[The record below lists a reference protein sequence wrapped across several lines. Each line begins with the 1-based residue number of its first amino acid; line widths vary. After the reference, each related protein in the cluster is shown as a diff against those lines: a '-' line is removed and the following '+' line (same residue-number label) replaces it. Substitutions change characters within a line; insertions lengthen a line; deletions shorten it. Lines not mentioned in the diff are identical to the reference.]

1 MQMIAHAPW
10 EWSLF
15 RDGDAYY
22 LLVICGSQPLVDVVV
37 ALTAEEIAAWQQ
49 THTTSITALA
59 HIIHATPLPHPRHR
73 ADIASQLRPLRATTM
88 DMDALMR
95 AIDVSSTRM
104 NGAALIT
111 SLLCAGLAW
120 LMISDSSIWQ
130 SGIAWQIGAGL
141 FTCLTAGMAIMMLF
155 YALRGQRN
163 QFAQLKETLQQHP
176 QRVRAV
182 SLQVASGKPVA
193 WLADDGRATRGLHVI
208 VTSTTD
214 QTWVLP
220 ITRDSAP
227 RLVYMVKQRCQLSG
241 G

>member
-22 LLVICGSQPLVDVVV
+22 VLVICGSQPLIDVVV

-49 THTTSITALA
+49 THTTSMAALV
-59 HIIHATPLPHPRHR
+59 HLIHSSPLPHVRHR
-73 ADIASQLRPLRATTM
+73 ADVASQLRPLRATTM
-88 DMDALMR
+88 DMDPLMR
-95 AIDVSSTRM
+95 AIDASSKRM
-104 NGAALIT
+104 NGAALVT

-120 LMISDSSIWQ
+120 LMTSDSSIWQ
-130 SGIAWQIGAGL
+130 AGVAWQIGAGL
-141 FTCLTAGMAIMMLF
+141 FTFLTAGMAIVMLY

-163 QFAQLKETLQQHP
+163 QFAQLKATLQQHP
-176 QRVRAV
+176 QHIRTVA
-182 SLQVASGKPVA
+182 LQVATGKPVA
-193 WLADDGRATRGLHVI
+193 WVADDGRATRGLHVI

-220 ITRDSAP
+220 VTRDTAP
-227 RLVYMVKQRCQLSG
+227 RLIYLLKQRCQLPT
-241 G
+241 